1 VTGPNIDFTLSTLI
15 TQYAYY
21 AYPKSMGQTRQSIN
35 NASYGGMVLQGYGWA
50 MDHGGL
56 SAVSHTNSLGYSEDF
71 YVYRSDHL
79 HIGRNSRV
87 SVYNEPA

>member
-15 TQYAYY
+15 NQYAYY

-35 NASYGGMVLQGYGWA
+35 NASYGGMVLQGHDWTA
-50 MDHGGL
+50 DAGGL
-56 SAVSHTNSLGYSEDF
+56 SSFSHSNSLGYAEDF

-79 HIGRNSRV
+79 YIGRNAKVRV
-87 SVYNEPA
+87 YEEPA